1 MPFKTYVNIDIY
13 PVDQKG
19 QFRRPTPT
27 RREVNQMPFQ
37 YPIDIEEHWD
47 QFETSANE
55 LLYFNSLLD
64 QKSQFFSLN
73 EADLENL
80 IDQLGGKPFIKE
92 EIYWLTMARVN
103 ELALLCAGNYA
114 NNAEFSL
121 MGDLLLNPRLILIH
135 IRGQNRPVVKKRHTL
150 LTDQFRH
157 MAESKT
163 DIVQWLKKETI
174 VEIKMKA
181 LLPHLFQELENSGFI
196 HQKYLESVKTR
207 TQQIAEWV
215 GFLHSG
221 GLINSVS
228 IYNWLSNASPSDR
241 KMFDS
246 KRIRLDLEPFW
257 ELGRQIKVL
266 ARIPVT
272 KQALFT
278 QHPITEHIGA

>member
-1 MPFKTYVNIDIY
+1 MSSSLRSEYSNESKLTNSAWGMSAEHQEVLSDPRVKSKAENNLIL
-13 PVDQKG
+13 
-19 QFRRPTPT
+19 QF
-27 RREVNQMPFQ
+27 N
-37 YPIDIEEHWD
+37 D
-47 QFETSANE
+47 
-55 LLYFNSLLD
+55 LLD
-64 QKSQFFSLN
+64 KKSHFFSFTEN
-73 EADLENL
+73 ALENL
-80 IDQLGGKPFIKE
+80 IEQLANRIFFRDVS
-92 EIYWLTMARVN
+92 YWLTMARIN
-103 ELALLCAGNYA
+103 ELVLLCAGNYA
-114 NNAEFSL
+114 NNGEFSL
-121 MGDLLLNPRLILIH
+121 MGDLLLNPRLTLIH

-163 DIVQWLKKETI
+163 DIVQWLKKEII
-174 VEIKMKA
+174 VEIKIKA
-181 LLPHLFQELENSGFI
+181 LLPHLSQELETSGVI
-196 HQKYLESVKTR
+196 PRKYLESVKAR
-207 TQQIAEWV
+207 TKQIAEWV

-272 KQALFT
+272 KQVLLA
-278 QHPITEHIGA
+278 QHPITEQIGS

>member
-1 MPFKTYVNIDIY
+1 
-13 PVDQKG
+13 
-19 QFRRPTPT
+19 
-27 RREVNQMPFQ
+27 MPFQ

-47 QFETSANE
+47 QFETGTNE
-55 LLYFNSLLD
+55 LLYFNALLD

-80 IDQLGGKPFIKE
+80 IDQLGEKSVLKE
-92 EIYWLTMARVN
+92 EIYWLTMARIN
-103 ELALLCAGNYA
+103 ELVLLCAGNYA

-135 IRGQNRPVVKKRHTL
+135 IRGQNRSVVKERHTL

-163 DIVQWLKKETI
+163 DIVQWLRKETI

-181 LLPHLFQELENSGFI
+181 LLPHLFQELEVSGFI
-196 HQKYLESVKTR
+196 HRKYLESVKTR

-221 GLINSVS
+221 GLLNSVS

-257 ELGRQIKVL
+257 KLGRQIKVL
-266 ARIPVT
+266 ARTPVT
-272 KQALFT
+272 KKVLLR
-278 QHPITEHIGA
+278 QHPFPEQIGA

>member
-1 MPFKTYVNIDIY
+1 
-13 PVDQKG
+13 
-19 QFRRPTPT
+19 
-27 RREVNQMPFQ
+27 MPFQ
-37 YPIDIEEHWD
+37 YPINIEAHWD
-47 QFETSANE
+47 QFETSTNE
-55 LLYFNSLLD
+55 LLNFNSLLD
-64 QKSQFFSLN
+64 QKSHFFSLN

-80 IDQLGGKPFIKE
+80 MDQMGGRPFMKGE
-92 EIYWLTMARVN
+92 VYWLTMARIN
-103 ELALLCAGNYA
+103 ELVLLCAGNYA
-114 NNAEFSL
+114 NNGEFSL

-135 IRGQNRPVVKKRHTL
+135 IRGQNRPVVKERHTL

-157 MAESKT
+157 RTGSRT

-181 LLPHLFQELENSGFI
+181 LLPHLFQELEDSGFI

-215 GFLHSG
+215 GFLNSG

-228 IYNWLSNASPSDR
+228 IYIGLSNASPSDR
-241 KMFDS
+241 KMYDS

-272 KQALFT
+272 KQVLLR
-278 QHPITEHIGA
+278 QHPITEQIGA